1 MPRTN
6 SSPGAG
12 MSALWSRLHG
22 LPGGRRL
29 FSWLVGR
36 AVPYTGTLGAC
47 VRELRPGYCRVEMR
61 ERRRLRNHLAS
72 VHAVALTNLGEMT
85 SGLAMLTGL
94 PPEVRGIVLRLDTE
108 YLKKARGVLVAECK
122 CDIPA
127 VGEPVDYQV
136 EAAIRD
142 RQGDLVARLTATWRL
157 DRRKDDDASKQ
168 DGGSLPVEAQ

>member
-1 MPRTN
+1 MTRKNP
-6 SSPGAG
+6 SPGAS
-12 MSALWSRLHG
+12 MTALWRRLHG

-36 AVPYTGTLGAC
+36 KVPYTGTLGAL
-47 VRELRPGYCRVEMR
+47 VQELRPGYCRIELR

-94 PPEVRGIVLRLDTE
+94 PPQVRGIVLRLDTE
-108 YLKKARGVLVAECK
+108 YLKKARGVLLGECR
-122 CDIPA
+122 CEIPA
-127 VGEPVDYQV
+127 VQEPTDHRVQA
-136 EAAIRD
+136 EIRD

-157 DRRKDDDASKQ
+157 DRRGAG
-168 DGGSLPVEAQ
+168 DGPTQEGAGSPAAR